1 MTSRLSFDLDALL
14 DQKDLYQ
21 HFIHEFAQY
30 ALSGARVNFYQ
41 CWGDPRRSL
50 QAASVSGSQSAY
62 DLLFTSQDNGDYG
75 RIRASATNSAIN
87 LAYPDLRRKVPV
99 NLNLEHV

>member
-1 MTSRLSFDLDALL
+1 MEPVLTFINAGEILEDRL
-14 DQKDLYQ
+14 QT
-21 HFIHEFAQY
+21 
-30 ALSGARVNFYQ
+30 
-41 CWGDPRRSL
+41 
-50 QAASVSGSQSAY
+50 ASVSGSQSAY

-99 NLNLEHV
+99 SLDLEHV